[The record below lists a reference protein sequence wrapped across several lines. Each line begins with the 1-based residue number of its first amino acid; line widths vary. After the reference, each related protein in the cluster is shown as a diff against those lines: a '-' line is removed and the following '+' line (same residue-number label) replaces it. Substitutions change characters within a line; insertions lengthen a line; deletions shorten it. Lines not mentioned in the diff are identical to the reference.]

1 MTNELGVNS
10 MSIEKEIEI
19 SERRVK
25 RLREQNKSLATSLG
39 QRQKNVMI
47 CIDRAGP
54 QDGLGAYQH
63 MCDVER
69 IAKKYNENERKI
81 YDYLDYIRELR
92 EQSEAA

>member
-1 MTNELGVNS
+1 
-10 MSIEKEIEI
+10 
-19 SERRVK
+19 
-25 RLREQNKSLATSLG
+25 
-39 QRQKNVMI
+39 MI

-69 IAKKYNENERKI
+69 IAKKYNENDRKI

-92 EQSEAA
+92 